1 MKLSKLMLTM
11 AVAASAFAACNKQET
26 TPVVGTNYKS
36 VEFSLENVNFTK
48 SVTDQMINAGTA
60 VGLTNFQVFFT
71 NGSVLF
77 EAKNADNQTAAQ
89 DFFTKG
95 DLTKKLVFHFLDP
108 KVNKVV
114 VLGNIETE
122 IDVVDG
128 VTTLASLEKTL
139 QIAQQQ
145 DAQEDDSNLSLYGEA
160 PLAIKATNVVHK
172 DADGNA
178 YSPDH
183 TVDVYTADVTLVPR
197 VARIEIVG
205 YECVFSNPAL
215 YDEVTIDQVAI
226 DGYNSTA
233 SLATG
238 AGATLVNAVNPANQ
252 VDLFNYFKANQSA
265 AEAWW
270 FDLTEIDLTPTAN
283 KVTTPLLAYH
293 VFPTAVPELLVD
305 ITTTKVTGEGEEAVE
320 IEMPAYL
327 YTDGFATSAD
337 ATTPNL
343 TGLEAGKVYRLTLK
357 FKDTDL
363 TQQDKCVEVT
373 VQVANWAVQTV
384 YPIF

>member
-1 MKLSKLMLTM
+1 MLAL
-11 AVAASAFAACNKQET
+11 AVAASAFISCNKQET
-26 TPVVGTNYKS
+26 TPVGTNYKS

-48 SVTDQMINAGTA
+48 SVTDQVINAGTA

-77 EAKNADNQTAAQ
+77 EAKNADNQTPAK
-89 DFFTKG
+89 DFFTAE

-139 QIAQQQ
+139 QIAEQQ
-145 DAQEDDSNLSLYGEA
+145 DAQEDDAALSLYGEST
-160 PLAIKATNVVHK
+160 LTIKETNAVHK
-172 DADGNA
+172 DDDGNA

-183 TVDVYTADVTLVPR
+183 TVDVYKADVTLVPR

-205 YECVFSNPAL
+205 YECEFSDPAL
-215 YDEVTIDQVAI
+215 YDVVTIDQVAI

-233 SLATG
+233 QLAT
-238 AGATLVNAVNPANQ
+238 ATYGGPVDEVNPANQ
-252 VDLFNYFKANQSA
+252 VDLFNYFKANQSKEE
-265 AEAWW
+265 AEWW
-270 FDLTEIDLTPTAN
+270 FDITDIDLTPSAN
-283 KVTTPLLAYH
+283 EVTTPLLAYH

-305 ITTTKVTGEGEEAVE
+305 ITTTKDGL
-320 IEMPAYL
+320 EMPAYL
-327 YTDGFATSAD
+327 YTSGFATSAD

-373 VQVANWAVQTV
+373 VSVEEWAVV
-384 YPIF
+384 DIYPIF